1 MLICLLQKQTVLKKN
16 NLKQKYMFVY
26 SPLVNCPRTAVNT
39 VSRCSLRNINVFI
52 TIPGQH
58 QLNNNT
64 TTKIVSVLTT
74 APLPQHPTPALITAP
89 STSTL
94 FHKNPS
100 PFPQPLNYSK
110 QQQQQQHHRSTLAFD
125 SAPRE
130 RSQSVDLKACHVRVQ
145 PPTPDAPRS

>member
-1 MLICLLQKQTVLKKN
+1 MLICLLQKQTALKKN
-16 NLKQKYMFVY
+16 NLKQKYMY
-26 SPLVNCPRTAVNT
+26 SPLVNCRRMVVN
-39 VSRCSLRNINVFI
+39 SWRNINVFI

-58 QLNNNT
+58 QINNNNT

-145 PPTPDAPRS
+145 PPTPDAPRSWQSPF

>member
-1 MLICLLQKQTVLKKN
+1 M
-16 NLKQKYMFVY
+16 Y
-26 SPLVNCPRTAVNT
+26 SPLVICRLTAVN
-39 VSRCSLRNINVFI
+39 SWRNINLFI